1 MASCPSKEHKTLAQE
16 GEMALSLQ
24 ASGSVFQGYFIIKVL
39 YLLNSFES
47 LSKNLLNYL
56 VVGIQAL
63 RIMVQ

>member
-1 MASCPSKEHKTLAQE
+1 MAFCPSKEHKTLVQE

-24 ASGSVFQGYFIIKVL
+24 ASRSVFQGYFIIKVL
-39 YLLNSFES
+39 YLLSSFES